1 VPEKGVSR
9 IVRSGEFEIDLGA
22 RELRRNGRRVSIQD
36 QPFELLAALVEAPG
50 REVPCDELI
59 RRLWPDGTFVD
70 YETGLNSAVKRLRD
84 ALGDSAQEPRFIE
97 TRARHGYRFIAPAEV
112 VVVAPIGDAPGAA
125 PRAPW
130 LVYATLAAILL
141 LAAAGIFW
149 RRQQAVKPA
158 ERLVLVV
165 LPFDN
170 LSGDPEQE
178 YFSDGMTDEMISRL
192 GQRQA
197 GRVTVLGGAT
207 SRHYKSST
215 MPAEEI
221 ARELNADYTLAGSV
235 RRAADQVRITA
246 ELVRTRDRRLLWSE
260 SYDGEVSGLLDL
272 QRKAAEAI
280 SRQLPQVGHEPAQ
293 TAPGRGVDPAAYE
306 AYLKGR
312 YFWNQVSEV
321 GERKAIESFQE
332 AIRLDPTYAP
342 AYAWQGSAYQMLGN
356 LGGLRP
362 SEVVEHAWPLVNK
375 AVELDPESADA
386 QGCLGWTSLLYVWDF
401 EGAERAFRR
410 ALEINPNH
418 VNARHGLATYLT
430 VMGRLDEALAEMER
444 AHQND
449 PLSLVTDA
457 DVAYTLYLMGRN
469 DQALARIRA
478 ILELDPKFPP
488 AHYFASL
495 VYQALGRDRE
505 AFDEGALATVL
516 SMGKE
521 PPWVTEDRR
530 VFAAGGMLAWRRRWI
545 EASKTDPMVQEFGAM
560 SIAEFHLELGS
571 RSEALDWLEKAY
583 EKRPYQLAYLK
594 VEPIWAPLRGE
605 PRFQALLERIGLPP

>member
-1 VPEKGVSR
+1 MPEHGVNR

-22 RELRRNGRRVSIQD
+22 RELRRAGRRVAIQD

-50 REVPCDELI
+50 REVPREELI

-84 ALGDSAQEPRFIE
+84 ALGDNAQDPRFVE

-112 VVVAPIGDAPGAA
+112 VVVAPVGDAPDAT
-125 PRAPW
+125 RKAPW
-130 LVYATLAAILL
+130 PVYATLAAVLL

-149 RRQQAVKPA
+149 RRQTVKPA

-165 LPFDN
+165 LPFEN

-215 MPAEEI
+215 KPAEEI
-221 ARELNADYTLAGSV
+221 ASELNADYTLAGSV

-280 SRQLPQVGHEPAQ
+280 SRQLPQVGDEAAQKVPA
-293 TAPGRGVDPAAYE
+293 RGVDPAAYE

-321 GERKAIESFQE
+321 GERKAIEHFQE
-332 AIRLDPTYAP
+332 AIRLDPGYAP

-356 LGGLRP
+356 LGGIRS
-362 SEVVEHAWPLVNK
+362 SEVVEHAWPLVKK
-375 AVELDPESADA
+375 AVELDPDSADA

-418 VNARHGLATYLT
+418 VNARQGLAVYFT

-469 DQALARIRA
+469 DDALARIRA
-478 ILELDPKFPP
+478 ILELDPKFVP

-495 VYQALGRDRE
+495 IYQALGRDRE
-505 AFDEGALATVL
+505 AFEEGALATVL
-516 SMGKE
+516 SVGEE

-530 VFAAGGMLAWRRRWI
+530 VFAAGGEPALRQRWI
-545 EASKTDPMVQEFGAM
+545 EESKTNPLVQEYGTM
-560 SIAEFHLELGS
+560 SIAEFYLDLGS
-571 RSEALDWLEKAY
+571 RSDALDWLEKAY
-583 EKRPYQLAYLK
+583 DKRPYQLAYLK
-594 VEPIWAPLRGE
+594 VDPIFAPLRGE
-605 PRFQALLERIGLPP
+605 PRFQALLKRIGLPP